1 MVATGSP
8 KWAEK
13 KFRLAAYTMFV
24 ISFTILAFTTYRRYV
39 QDKALDERMKLAHK
53 VSLGTTPALIILL
66 GFMMTK
72 SISKSDIT
80 SAMQNPIGKI
90 NAGLSELKRVT

>member
-1 MVATGSP
+1 MVNTGSP

-13 KFRLAAYTMFV
+13 KFRLAVYFMFV
-24 ISFTILAFTTYRRYV
+24 VSFAILAFTTYNRYV
-39 QDKALDERMKLAHK
+39 KDKALDERMKLAHK

-66 GFMMTK
+66 GVMMTK

-80 SAMQNPIGKI
+80 AAMQKPIGKI
-90 NAGLSELKRVT
+90 SAGLSELKSVT